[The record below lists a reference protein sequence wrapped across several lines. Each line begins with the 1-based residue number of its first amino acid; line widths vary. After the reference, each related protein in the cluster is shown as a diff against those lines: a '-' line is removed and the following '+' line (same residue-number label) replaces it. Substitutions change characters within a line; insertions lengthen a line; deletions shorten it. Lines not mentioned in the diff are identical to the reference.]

1 MGDGGVNNL
10 NTCVETIRGIV
21 GDIGDAE
28 LMRLALAADN
38 DSARAVNFYFNEA
51 QSR

>member
-21 GDIGDAE
+21 SDIGDAE